1 MLGAEVTVSHHTHSS
16 TSLGCGHALFI
27 SSGHDLFGS
36 LLVTV
41 LTGRVSSYIVA
52 LTQSIDVARDFLLV
66 TSGNGV
72 MTKIGGT
79 AIKPRAS
86 CGWSA
91 HGCATWHALVSP
103 LVVIIHYEIISIC
116 YLCTNSSYH
125 VRFIIGASFV
135 IVSWLGTY
143 GTAAKLRAS
152 CECAH
157 RVVLLVGC
165 RYRSL

>member
-1 MLGAEVTVSHHTHSS
+1 MPCSFHRAMIYL
-16 TSLGCGHALFI
+16 ALCF
-27 SSGHDLFGS
+27 
-36 LLVTV
+36 VTV
-41 LTGRVSSYIVA
+41 LIGRVSSYIVA
-52 LTQSIDVARDFLLV
+52 LAQSIDVARDVLLV
-66 TSGNGV
+66 MSGNGV

-79 AIKPRAS
+79 VMKPRAS

-91 HGCATWHALVSP
+91 NGCATWHTLVSQ

-116 YLCTNSSYH
+116 YLCRNCFYH

-135 IVSWLGTY
+135 MVSWLGTY

-152 CECAH
+152 CECAP
-157 RVVLLVGC
+157 RILLLGAC